1 MRQSVDD
8 DPIVFAIR
16 RLREDF
22 HAQPPSRQRETLRR
36 VRLLLE
42 DERKR
47 KPARASYLRRVAQAV
62 YGVPE

>member
-8 DPIVFAIR
+8 DPIGFAIR

-22 HAQPPSRQRETLRR
+22 HAQPPHVQRETLRR

-42 DERKR
+42 GERR
-47 KPARASYLRRVAQAV
+47 RGQSQTSYLRRVAQAV